1 MSTTGTAP
9 IAPHA
14 ADDAAAA
21 FGQVLTAMVTPFGSH
36 GGLDDSAAEF
46 VAGWLTRDVARATK
60 TETRRHNGRPFDG
73 QCSEL
78 SAMRVS
84 GMTMAPRWDQ

>member
-14 ADDAAAA
+14 ADDAAAEY
-21 FGQVLTAMVTPFGSH
+21 L
-36 GGLDDSAAEF
+36 
-46 VAGWLTRDVARATK
+46 AGWLTRGVARATK
-60 TETRRHNGRPFDG
+60 TETRRHHGRPFDG
-73 QCSEL
+73 ECSEL
-78 SAMRVS
+78 SAMSVS